1 MNLDAEL
8 ERLYASPL
16 AAVPPF
22 KPRHFADDLAAHF
35 QTGYVWSSPTAF
47 IMARLVSSKWT
58 WDALSDL
65 TRAASGEEADAWCV
79 WVAVGDLREF
89 FRVCPHEAKFAC
101 FARRGFPRLWPFE
114 KLKRLSYGI
123 HDAKSSGS
131 SARSSARALAG
142 A

>member
-8 ERLYASPL
+8 ERLYASPFAAGHTFL
-16 AAVPPF
+16 A
-22 KPRHFADDLAAHF
+22 DLAAHF
-35 QTGYVWSSPTAF
+35 EHGYVWSSPTAF
-47 IMARLVSSKWT
+47 IMARLVSST
-58 WDALSDL
+58 WGPERWGNLAETDP
-65 TRAASGEEADAWCV
+65 GGDAWCV

-89 FRVCPHEAKFAC
+89 FRVCPHETKFAC

-114 KLKRLSYGI
+114 KLKRLSTYGI

-131 SARSSARALAG
+131 STCSSARALAG